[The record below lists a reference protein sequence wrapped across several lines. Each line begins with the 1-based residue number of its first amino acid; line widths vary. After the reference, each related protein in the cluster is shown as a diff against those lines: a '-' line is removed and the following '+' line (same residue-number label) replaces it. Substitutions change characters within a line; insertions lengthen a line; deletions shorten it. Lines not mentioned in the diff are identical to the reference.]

1 MNTTTI
7 DRRPQ
12 YARKEAANRTPD
24 YYARVQRGI
33 RLLLALNHRYR
44 RQDAGERVCK

>member
-1 MNTTTI
+1 MQTMTI

-24 YYARVQRGI
+24 FTWRFVRGH
-33 RLLLALNHRYR
+33 RLQLALIARFR

>member
-24 YYARVQRGI
+24 YYGRVMRGL
-33 RLLLALNHRYR
+33 RLVNAWNERFR